1 VSKESETSFNKMA
14 MFAFSNTVLLRGMRT
29 RHPMRDA
36 NTLKIAMKAVILTTP
51 VRLDSFDFSIEET
64 FNMSLKS
71 IENLLDIRLMFQE
84 IYPTEARIV
93 INKANIVG
101 ISTRRRNSRSPNIRM
116 N

>member
-36 NTLKIAMKAVILTTP
+36 NTLKIAIKAVILNTP
-51 VRLDSFDFSIEET
+51 IRLDNFDFSIEET

-84 IYPTEARIV
+84 IYPTEERIV
-93 INKANIVG
+93 INKTNIVC
-101 ISTRRRNSRSPNIRM
+101 IATRRSNSRSPNIRM